1 MTFKR
6 YSKDLFVISINSL
19 INLEKVCMRLYK
31 PLQLP
36 YFINVEVF
44 GKFGEI
50 TIYYVFVK
58 CSEDLDAKIQEEI
71 NKALSKEN

>member
-1 MTFKR
+1 MFKR
-6 YSKDLFVISINSL
+6 YSEDLFVISVKNL
-19 INLEKVCMRLYK
+19 RNLEKVSMCLYNV
-31 PLQLP
+31 LLLP

-44 GKFGEI
+44 GKFDEL

-71 NKALSKEN
+71 NKALLKG

>member
-1 MTFKR
+1 MFKR
-6 YSKDLFVISINSL
+6 YSEDLFVISID
-19 INLEKVCMRLYK
+19 NLRALEAASMCLYK
-31 PLQLP
+31 VLHLP
-36 YFINVEVF
+36 YYINIEVF

-71 NKALSKEN
+71 NKALSKENK

>member
-6 YSKDLFVISINSL
+6 YSEDLFVISINSL
-19 INLEKVCMRLYK
+19 INLEKVCMCLYK
-31 PLQLP
+31 PLQLL

-58 CSEDLDAKIQEEI
+58 CSEDLDEKIQEEI
-71 NKALSKEN
+71 RKVLP